1 MTNMI
6 NEDIARLNGLADRIA
21 LLASGSLTDAQARA
35 LMKGLIG
42 EIKRAY
48 SNLRYYMEQGTYGQ
62 GSFVEVAS
70 SEGRAPQLAPLLAK
84 RERGDVA
91 AISLLERADVA
102 ALVYGLPVSRGRLP
116 VGSGELLTGKRNF
129 GFTDIYR

>member
-1 MTNMI
+1 MANMI

-48 SNLRYYMEQGTYGQ
+48 SNLRYYMEQGSYGQ
-62 GSFVEVAS
+62 THH
-70 SEGRAPQLAPLLAK
+70 
-84 RERGDVA
+84 
-91 AISLLERADVA
+91 
-102 ALVYGLPVSRGRLP
+102 
-116 VGSGELLTGKRNF
+116 TGKNGRDGRVEFWSRACKSGNGKSGRTSRAGASEACF
-129 GFTDIYR
+129 AKIL